1 MRALDTNVLV
11 RLVARDDEAQHA
23 AARAVMAAGDVLVLP
38 TVLMEAE
45 WVLRS
50 RYQLPRGEIAE
61 GLSTLCAQQ
70 GVTVASAEA
79 VATALSAYA
88 ERGDF
93 ADHLHLSLAAEQG
106 ATAFTTFDRNLAALA
121 EAGPAV
127 DVIGEEGRST

>member
-1 MRALDTNVLV
+1 VRAVDTNLLV
-11 RLVARDDEAQHA
+11 RLVARDDEAQRA
-23 AARAVMAAGDVLVLP
+23 AARAVMAAGDILVLP

-50 RYQLPRGEIAE
+50 RYRLPRTAIAE

-79 VATALSAYA
+79 VAKALSAYA

-93 ADHLHLSLAAEQG
+93 ADNLHLALATEQG
-106 ATAFTTFDRNLAALA
+106 ATAFTTFDRNLASP
-121 EAGPAV
+121 AGEGPV
-127 DVIGEEGRST
+127 VEVIG